1 MKLRLKYY
9 KVIVVITLWLC
20 CLVLPFVFASTLTLS
35 LSSNKELG
43 WLILWGLSLL
53 YSAIRLGY
61 MILFEFYEIEFT
73 QTTIKLKNVITR
85 KETFIETCINKFKI
99 NPITGKLS
107 LVDNE
112 GDVIVILN
120 AFHYFNVPE
129 ALDYLNLRR
138 NLG

>member
-9 KVIVVITLWLC
+9 KVIAVLLLALF
-20 CLVLPFVFASTLTLS
+20 CLVAPFLYLS
-35 LSSNKELG
+35 KNNFSSNKDIVT
-43 WLILWGLSLL
+43 LIFFALL
-53 YSAIRLGY
+53 LIYILIRLGK
-61 MILFEFYEIEFT
+61 MILFEFYEVEFT
-73 QTTIKLKNVITR
+73 QTTIKLKNITTR
-85 KETFIETCINKFKI
+85 RETCIETFIAKFKI

-107 LVDNE
+107 LIDNE

-138 NLG
+138 NSN

>member
-9 KVIVVITLWLC
+9 KVIMVLLLALFWLVVPFLFSLRVNFSSTRDIVTMVFFALLFIYTLIS
-20 CLVLPFVFASTLTLS
+20 FG
-35 LSSNKELG
+35 K
-43 WLILWGLSLL
+43 
-53 YSAIRLGY
+53 
-61 MILFEFYEIEFT
+61 MIFFEFYDVEFT
-73 QTTIKLKNVITR
+73 QSTIKLKNIITR

-107 LVDNE
+107 LIDNE

-138 NLG
+138 NSG